1 MLYLMHICI
10 NFGKKKGVVHRCC
23 PPCWC
28 TTKNLDD
35 LRIFYAHQRGVHF
48 LIEQPMTSVSDLAFQ
63 KISCLYN
70 NMFFW
75 IKVTH
80 KVLFVWQPVATLLR
94 WCGARCKYRTTWH
107 ASEYTQIFIPVTCHR
122 CHVLCHRRVS
132 FPMGAYG
139 SPTLKW
145 TVCSGSF
152 SRMSLLLWYSETNR
166 SLLGSMFLIMYHF
179 SIPDSHNDSPIL
191 FMSPGCTAL
200 SLWSPNCDGPVIIA
214 LLWKPWQGWEVGVGC
229 VKCDL
234 FWTVSWIYFADILL
248 VRTSNLD

>member
-1 MLYLMHICI
+1 MNKSDTQGALHMAT
-10 NFGKKKGVVHRCC
+10 CC
-23 PPCWC
+23 HFASLVWGQVQILNNV
-28 TTKNLDD
+28 T
-35 LRIFYAHQRGVHF
+35 RIRIY
-48 LIEQPMTSVSDLAFQ
+48 
-63 KISCLYN
+63 
-70 NMFFW
+70 
-75 IKVTH
+75 
-80 KVLFVWQPVATLLR
+80 
-94 WCGARCKYRTTWH
+94 
-107 ASEYTQIFIPVTCHR
+107 QIFIPVACHR

-179 SIPDSHNDSPIL
+179 SIPDSHDDSPIL